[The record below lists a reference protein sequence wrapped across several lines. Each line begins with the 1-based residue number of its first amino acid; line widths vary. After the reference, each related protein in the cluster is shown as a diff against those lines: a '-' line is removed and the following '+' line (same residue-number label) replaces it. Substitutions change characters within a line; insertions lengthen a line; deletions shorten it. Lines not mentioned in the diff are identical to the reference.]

1 MSTAGS
7 PGGLVPIRVAYD
19 ALGIDRST
27 GTRMLDRG
35 EFPIPVT
42 RVGRLNK
49 IHPDELAAF
58 LAGGGG
64 GSALHAAAST
74 GPFTRPDP
82 AVVAAALATL
92 SAAEAAL
99 AAARAVLEAT
109 AA

>member
-1 MSTAGS
+1 VTA
-7 PGGLVPIRVAYD
+7 LVPIRVAYD

-64 GSALHAAAST
+64 GSALHAAAPT
-74 GPFTRPDP
+74 GPTPEAR
-82 AVVAAALATL
+82 AQLAAALATL